1 MLRALALDHG
11 EAVLN
16 RRENPSQRGAVLV
29 EFGLI
34 ALVLYLLLGALL
46 SFGTM
51 IQAGQVA
58 QDVARLAARE
68 LALTPLPASMTFE
81 DALDAT
87 AGTIFDPNQLVVDL
101 DALADSG
108 ITLDQHFAAMPRVN
122 RALRPVFVSDRFQG
136 VRLLRFPGALLV
148 SPDPT
153 AFNAG
158 LTVGVPHVVARVD
171 AGGEQIR
178 WLPVIEE
185 IRADAADPS
194 TGSFS
199 AASTAADRG
208 LVALRVNI
216 PSTASAL
223 ASYDA
228 PATWPPEPN
237 VFQAHRVGP
246 VTTVPGSAP
255 SYGTPF
261 NEAVGQGILG
271 GEQGLGEM
279 YAMTLTVRPFR
290 RVFIGQAL
298 FRREA
303 FL

>member
-1 MLRALALDHG
+1 MT
-11 EAVLN
+11 
-16 RRENPSQRGAVLV
+16 RREPQRQSGAVLV
-29 EFGLI
+29 EFGLM

-68 LALTPLPASMTFE
+68 LALTPLPAAMTFE

-87 AGTIFDPNQLVVDL
+87 SASIFDPNQLVVDL

-108 ITLDQHFAAMPRVN
+108 VEVDAYFASMPLVN

-136 VRLLRFPGALLV
+136 IRLLRFPGALLV

-158 LTVGVPHVVARVD
+158 LTVGVPQVVARAE

-185 IRADAADPS
+185 IRTDSADPA
-194 TGSFS
+194 TGPFS

-228 PATWPPEPN
+228 PTTWPPEPN

-255 SYGTPF
+255 PYGTPF
-261 NEAVGQGILG
+261 AEAVSQGVLG

-298 FRREA
+298 FRREV
-303 FL
+303 FQ

>member
-1 MLRALALDHG
+1 MAMDHG
-11 EAVLN
+11 AVVVSG
-16 RRENPSQRGAVLV
+16 RKHYSQRGAVLV
-29 EFGLI
+29 EFGLM

-68 LALTPLPASMTFE
+68 LALTPLPAAMTFE

-87 AGTIFDPNQLVVDL
+87 SATIFDPNQLVVDL

-108 ITLDQHFAAMPRVN
+108 IEVDTYFASMPLVN

-136 VRLLRFPGALLV
+136 IRLLRFPGALLV

-158 LTVGVPHVVARVD
+158 LTVGVPQVVAR
-171 AGGEQIR
+171 AEGGGEQIR
-178 WLPVIEE
+178 WLPVVEE
-185 IRADAADPS
+185 IRTDFADPA
-194 TGSFS
+194 TGPFS

-208 LVALRVNI
+208 LVALRVNV

-228 PATWPPEPN
+228 PTTWPPEPN

-246 VTTVPGSAP
+246 VNTVPGSAP
-255 SYGTPF
+255 PYGTPF
-261 NEAVGQGILG
+261 AEAVSQGVLG

-298 FRREA
+298 FRREV
-303 FL
+303 FQ

>member
-1 MLRALALDHG
+1 MAMDHG
-11 EAVLN
+11 EVVVSG
-16 RRENPSQRGAVLV
+16 REHYSQRGAVLV
-29 EFGLI
+29 EFGLM

-68 LALTPLPASMTFE
+68 LALTPLPAAMTFE

-87 AGTIFDPNQLVVDL
+87 SATIFDPNQLVVDL

-108 ITLDQHFAAMPRVN
+108 IEVDTYFASMPLVN

-136 VRLLRFPGALLV
+136 IRLLRFPGALLV

-158 LTVGVPHVVARVD
+158 LTVGVPQVVAR
-171 AGGEQIR
+171 AEGGGEQIR
-178 WLPVIEE
+178 WLPVVEE
-185 IRADAADPS
+185 IRTDFADPV
-194 TGSFS
+194 TGPFS

-228 PATWPPEPN
+228 PTTWPPEPN

-255 SYGTPF
+255 PYGTPF
-261 NEAVGQGILG
+261 AEAVSQGVLG

-298 FRREA
+298 FRREV
-303 FL
+303 FQ